1 LHAGHV
7 ANGIVLIFRIVRR
20 LDPILNIALT
30 LALVFSLYGI
40 QWGRVECWNRDQ
52 MALRGLHGF
61 LRLRPSNYL
70 KPPFHTFLNHALILR
85 SIDHAEYL
93 TKWLSGR
100 TVNLNEA
107 RLLESRLLVVGML
120 LGTIALAFTISRQ
133 AYGLFAA
140 RVIALLFATSAGFI
154 EYDHFLSS
162 DSPLLFFMMLTA
174 FFAQRITLRSEISN
188 YVLAGLLTG
197 ICTATKYSGLAIG
210 IVMVTAHFL
219 SRNEKSW
226 KTLFLSRRLA
236 FGLLMVPAGFIIGNP
251 YALFDWKKFSADFI
265 YYCYVTPHFEG
276 QMSGHAYIEFLARIP
291 EILGRPGTLLIAT
304 AITIS
309 ILLLIRRGDF
319 RSPAAICFALATSLF
334 LLYYAKIG
342 AFPHM
347 QTRYALPVVPF
358 LILMAGPFLQ
368 MIEGHWPYVLFLP
381 LLFYNSVC
389 CLFVGKRFAEDPRTE
404 AQSWIIHH
412 TFPGY
417 ILESSA
423 GAPHWEKLSGFNA
436 VELDA
441 ASLNWSEA
449 AAGDVIDLR
458 MPHASGRAKLF
469 ARIFQDNP
477 WMKKHGSEYEKET
490 EESLFTETELRQR
503 NPNIVTVY
511 SSDYEV
517 LSDKVRNY
525 YLDLLAG
532 KFPYGIVF
540 DGQTVDPPRWVYPRN
555 IDFLSGRITILA
567 RRSGKYSEAQ

>member
-1 LHAGHV
+1 
-7 ANGIVLIFRIVRR
+7 VRR
-20 LDPILNIALT
+20 LDPILTIALI

-52 MALRGLHGF
+52 MALRALHG
-61 LRLRPSNYL
+61 LRPSDYF
-70 KPPFHTFLNHALILR
+70 KPPFDTYLNHFLVLNPIVR
-85 SIDHAEYL
+85 AEHL
-93 TKWLSGR
+93 TKWLSGQK
-100 TVNLNEA
+100 VNLNEVK
-107 RLLESRLLVVGML
+107 LLGSRLLVVAL
-120 LGTIALAFTISRQ
+120 FLGTIWLAYLISLR
-133 AYGLFAA
+133 AYGQFAA
-140 RVIALLFATSAGFI
+140 CVIALLFATSAGFI
-154 EYDHFLSS
+154 EYDHFLSC

-174 FFAQRITLRSEISN
+174 FFAQRITLRPEISN

-251 YALFDWKKFSADFI
+251 YALLDWKKFSADFI

-276 QMSGHAYIEFLARIP
+276 QISGHVYVEFLERIP
-291 EILGRPGTLLIAT
+291 EIIGWPGALLIAT
-304 AITIS
+304 AITMS
-309 ILLLIRRGDF
+309 LLLLIRRGDF
-319 RSPAAICFALATSLF
+319 RSPAAICFALAASLF
-334 LLYYAKIG
+334 LLYYVKIG

-417 ILESSA
+417 ILESSS

-441 ASLNWSEA
+441 ASLNWSGA

-458 MPHASGRAKLF
+458 MPHASGRAELF

-477 WMKKHGSEYEKET
+477 WMKKHGSDYEKET
-490 EESLFTETELRQR
+490 DESLFTETELRQR

-517 LSDKVRNY
+517 PSDKVRNY
-525 YLDLLAG
+525 YFNLLAG

-540 DGQTVDPPRWVYPRN
+540 DGQTVDPPRWVYPRS

-567 RRSGKYSEAQ
+567 RRSGK